1 MKKNLLIL
9 VMLLAVAS
17 FVTAQIQPPTSD
29 ILGAHLNYGRGCA
42 ACHAPHSGAWGNG
55 ANKSGD
61 TTSGNSILWGQDVGN
76 LFGKTITTGSTD
88 GSTGYT
94 EVLPANMSAG
104 TPDVNGL
111 LTCLSCHDGNYA
123 TGAMMKDQVY
133 ESLPSTYG
141 TFNKIPT
148 LLGGGT
154 NSEGYLSTHPVGLNA
169 AVSCGGTWSWDCTE
183 ANGKISMTGANSA
196 AF

>member
-61 TTSGNSILWGQDVGN
+61 TTSGDSILWGQDVGG
-76 LFGKTITTGSTD
+76 LYGKTIIVAGNRA
-88 GSTGYT
+88 
-94 EVLPANMSAG
+94 EVLPTTMTS
-104 TPDVNGL
+104 TDPDVTGL

-123 TGAMMKDQVY
+123 QGAMMKNAIY
-133 ESLPSTYG
+133 ETVPSSYG
-141 TFNKIPT
+141 TGQI
-148 LLGGGT
+148 
-154 NSEGYLSTHPVGLNA
+154 
-169 AVSCGGTWSWDCTE
+169 
-183 ANGKISMTGANSA
+183 
-196 AF
+196 